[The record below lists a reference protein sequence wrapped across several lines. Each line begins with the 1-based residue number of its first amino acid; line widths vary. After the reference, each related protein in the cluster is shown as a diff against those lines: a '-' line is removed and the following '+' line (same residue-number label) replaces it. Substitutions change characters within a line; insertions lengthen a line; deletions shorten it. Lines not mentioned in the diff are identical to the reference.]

1 MRILER
7 CLLER
12 ENWNGRSNAQ
22 FDTTIYPHTMGVF
35 SGGKGVNFISDNGW
49 RYGVGLPCRLFY
61 FTTAFDGKLHYTA
74 GYAPFLFRIII
85 NLQLNEK

>member
-1 MRILER
+1 MAR
-7 CLLER
+7 
-12 ENWNGRSNAQ
+12 
-22 FDTTIYPHTMGVF
+22 
-35 SGGKGVNFISDNGW
+35 NFINMENIVFVLWLLGICFLSLTDNGW